1 MIAID
6 TNLLVYAYRED
17 SEFYQVATEN
27 LRPVIEGSATWALPW
42 PCVHEFIGVVT
53 SGRVYKP
60 ASPLPSVL
68 AFLESLFGSPQLH
81 LLAESPGYFDKLREL
96 VLAAKLS
103 GPRIHDARIAALCL
117 HHGVREL
124 WSADRDF
131 SAFPQLKVRNP
142 LVKK

>member
-6 TNLLVYAYRED
+6 TNLLVYAHREE
-17 SEFYQVATEN
+17 SEFHQAAAEAI
-27 LRPVIEGSATWALPW
+27 RPVLEGTVPWALPW

-53 SGRVYKP
+53 HTKVFKP
-60 ASPLPSVL
+60 ASPLPNVF

-81 LLAESPGYFDKLREL
+81 LLSEGPGYFDKLREL
-96 VLAAKLS
+96 ALAAKLP

-124 WSADRDF
+124 WTADRDF
-131 SAFPQLKVRNP
+131 SMFPKLKTRNP
-142 LVKK
+142 LVK

>member
-1 MIAID
+1 
-6 TNLLVYAYRED
+6 
-17 SEFYQVATEN
+17 
-27 LRPVIEGSATWALPW
+27 
-42 PCVHEFIGVVT
+42 VHEFIGVVT

-68 AFLESLFGSPQLH
+68 GYLDSLMASPQLH
-81 LLAESPGYFDKLREL
+81 LLAESPGYFEKLREL
-96 VLAAKLS
+96 ALAAKLS

-124 WSADRDF
+124 WTADRDF
-131 SAFPQLKVRNP
+131 SMFPKLKTRNP